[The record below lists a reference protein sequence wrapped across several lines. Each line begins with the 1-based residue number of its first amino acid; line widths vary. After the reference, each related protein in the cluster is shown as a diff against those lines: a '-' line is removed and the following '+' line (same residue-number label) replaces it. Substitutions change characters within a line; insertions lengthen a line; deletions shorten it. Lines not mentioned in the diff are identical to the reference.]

1 MITQILKRAF
11 SIFLGKLQH
20 ACNNSI
26 SLTLKLFFVLYSFIF
41 NFSLHDSFAYIFNFS
56 CVPSIFL
63 SSFSL
68 PFQSFHL
75 TVILFSFRVLA
86 VRIHRAKIMQ
96 LVSLV
101 SHQRDIDAYVL
112 LDSKVKTVKKVRFRK
127 ILQKFQYDFYV
138 NMHDCHH
145 GS

>member
-1 MITQILKRAF
+1 MLTFNLSF
-11 SIFLGKLQH
+11 VIFLTLSVISSY
-20 ACNNSI
+20 CNSI
-26 SLTLKLFFVLYSFIF
+26 S
-41 NFSLHDSFAYIFNFS
+41 
-56 CVPSIFL
+56 
-63 SSFSL
+63 
-68 PFQSFHL
+68 
-75 TVILFSFRVLA
+75 FRVPA

-145 GS
+145 GG